1 MSLNNKDIINII
13 SQILEIDEKNIN
25 LGDRLVE
32 DLGADS
38 IDIMSMIVYISEE
51 FDIEVDD
58 ENVHITTVEDIIK
71 LINERSYKK
80 C

>member
-58 ENVHITTVEDIIK
+58 ENVHINTVEDIIK